1 MVMVHGAWRF
11 MVRKCVRKH
20 ARCKRGEKGRIFG
33 GKWIRQRRVMMI
45 WREKIWR
52 EKIWRELCLNS
63 KDIGGNSNDTIF
75 YFYTTYRRHH
85 KHTLTTTSS
94 CTPHQSYS
102 LSGHSASQLHR
113 SNHRRP
119 PLAASRASRLHG
131 FRIMKPIRTVSAR
144 RRHDDHSRKI
154 W

>member
-1 MVMVHGAWRF
+1 VSIVDFIAKF
-11 MVRKCVRKH
+11 KD
-20 ARCKRGEKGRIFG
+20 
-33 GKWIRQRRVMMI
+33 
-45 WREKIWR
+45 
-52 EKIWRELCLNS
+52 LCLYLQLIHHS
-63 KDIGGNSNDTIF
+63 PWRDVDCI
-75 YFYTTYRRHH
+75 FYTTYRRHH

-119 PLAASRASRLHG
+119 PLAASRATRLHG

-154 W
+154 WWRVRLGSHWWI